1 MGAFAVDG
9 CGRTVV
15 GSSGIE
21 HDGPVSLTETRA
33 TELPASPRATRHRVS
48 AWRDPRLLVGVV
60 LVALSGLLGA
70 MLLSGDATVAVWATR
85 DALAEGE
92 PVRSDALVRR
102 EVRFADQADADR
114 YVAAADPLPG
124 GATLSRDVG
133 AGELLPRAAVAPDL
147 EAPVVEVPLRV
158 AAEAVPATVGA
169 GSVVDVWV
177 TPSPDRATATDAD
190 QAARLVLSD
199 VRVLAVSRGGGAL
212 GAAAE
217 RQVIVGL
224 DQAQESGLASAL
236 ADMAAGDVV
245 LVRKS

>member
-1 MGAFAVDG
+1 MM
-9 CGRTVV
+9 
-15 GSSGIE
+15 
-21 HDGPVSLTETRA
+21 GPVSLTDRRA

-60 LVALSGLLGA
+60 LVAGSGLLGA
-70 MLLSGDATVAVWATR
+70 TLLSDDATVAVWATR
-85 DALAEGE
+85 DAVAAGE
-92 PVRSDALVRR
+92 PVRADALVRR

-114 YVAAADPLPG
+114 YVSAGDPLPT

-133 AGELLPRAAVAPDL
+133 LGELLPRAAIAPDP
-147 EAPVVEVPLRV
+147 EAPAVEVPLRV
-158 AAEAVPATVGA
+158 AVEALPATVRT

-177 TPSPDRATATDAD
+177 TPSPDRATATGPEP
-190 QAARLVLSD
+190 AAKLVLRD

-224 DQAQESGLASAL
+224 DETEEVDLPGTL
-236 ADMAAGDVV
+236 ADMARGDVV
-245 LVRKS
+245 LVRRP